1 MLQGKNN
8 KATENAAML
17 KTRTLPS
24 GIFGEGIGLITLP
37 ENDDGSSLL

>member
-8 KATENAAML
+8 KATENVAMS

-24 GIFGEGIGLITLP
+24 GIFGEGIALIKLP

>member
-24 GIFGEGIGLITLP
+24 DIFGEGIALIKLQ
-37 ENDDGSSLL
+37 ENNNGSSLL